1 MVFQVH
7 NNLPYDPGDLA
18 LPEVMEP
25 KDETPEYE
33 ITMETDSDGQPLVSF
48 GGSLSL
54 ARIQSLVSMTTPRG
68 SSGSQISPAFVEFN
82 LSCDGFGCLF
92 LPSVFPQSIQLPNQA
107 GPPIIPGVGLGGDRV
122 FPPQNGLTFSTW
134 IRVVK
139 HSARPGYAVCVL
151 VPVCVSVHVCVHM
164 CVCVC
169 VRTCVYMYMCVCVHA
184 CMRVCM
190 HACVCPC
197 VRNLTCSHY

>member
-1 MVFQVH
+1 MLVLQVH
-7 NNLPYDPGDLA
+7 NNIPYDPGDLV
-18 LPEVMEP
+18 LPSDAGP
-25 KDETPEYE
+25 RDETPDYE

-48 GGSLSL
+48 GSSLSL

-92 LPSVFPQSIQLPNQA
+92 LPSVFPQSIQLPSQA
-107 GPPIIPGVGLGGDRV
+107 GQPVIPGVGLGGDRV

-139 HSARPGYAVCVL
+139 HNVRTRYAVC
-151 VPVCVSVHVCVHM
+151 
-164 CVCVC
+164 
-169 VRTCVYMYMCVCVHA
+169 
-184 CMRVCM
+184 
-190 HACVCPC
+190 
-197 VRNLTCSHY
+197 